1 MESEVPQSIAE
12 VSRVLIHYLDQC
24 QLILGIWAQILSKS
38 GQGLTLS
45 LAGLHSY
52 LICHHINNHI
62 ISYQFIGI
70 KTKKNTEQTKE
81 TWL

>member
-24 QLILGIWAQILSKS
+24 QMILGILAQILCKS

-52 LICHHINNHI
+52 L
-62 ISYQFIGI
+62 SAFTSTYRY
-70 KTKKNTEQTKE
+70 KD
-81 TWL
+81 